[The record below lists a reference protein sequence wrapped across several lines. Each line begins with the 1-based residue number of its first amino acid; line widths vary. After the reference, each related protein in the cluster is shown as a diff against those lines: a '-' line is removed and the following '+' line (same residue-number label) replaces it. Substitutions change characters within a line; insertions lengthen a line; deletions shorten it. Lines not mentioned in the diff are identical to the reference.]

1 MMKAYVLVEAAIGKV
16 AQILKKVQA
25 IPSVVDANAV
35 AGPYDLIILLQA
47 ETPEKIGQL
56 VMEQI
61 HNIPGVNYTMTCIAI
76 TGQAE

>member
-1 MMKAYVLVEAAIGKV
+1 MKAYILIEVAIGKV
-16 AQILKKVQA
+16 AQVLKKVQA
-25 IPSVVDANAV
+25 IPSVVEANAV
-35 AGPYDLIILLQA
+35 AGPYDLIVILQA
-47 ETPEKIGQL
+47 ETPEKIGRL